1 MPVIPDSQYDAL
13 LDELYAGTGNPERMA
28 AFMRALGDLTGS
40 HITSFLRED
49 FANPSASTFMT
60 TGAGEDEI
68 LRYSEFVG
76 DNIWFQR
83 TLPLLEEG
91 AVFDGDRYVSQ
102 RELTASRYYD
112 GFLRHIDTRHSVGIC
127 AAYQQQRGAF
137 LTLCRSA
144 GLGAYDEESLRLFKR
159 LAPHVVNAFSLQMQ
173 FEHLNAQASQVT
185 RQKRGMFLLDSQW
198 RWVGGNPVAEQMVV
212 TGWWRGRLMSRL
224 EPVHPQTR
232 SAWQSL
238 QRKLQSDATQ
248 QVMAVNDKHGVLAA
262 FASAHVYGSATIGEH
277 TPCYVMFVRP
287 LHSPDTEAVNA
298 QLMQIFGMT
307 TAEAALV
314 LALRKHGDTA
324 HAATAIGITE
334 ATARTRLQV
343 VFEKT
348 ATRRQADLLLLID
361 ALVETVA

>member
-1 MPVIPDSQYDAL
+1 VISDSQFDAL
-13 LDELYAGTGNPERMA
+13 LGELYAGTGNPEQMT

-60 TGAGEDEI
+60 TGASEDEI

-91 AVFDGDRYVSQ
+91 AVLDGDRYVSQ

-144 GLGAYDEESLRLFKR
+144 GLGAYDEESLQLFRR

-198 RWVGGNPVAEQMVV
+198 RWVGGNPVAEEMVA
-212 TGWWRGRLMSRL
+212 TGWWRGRIKSRL
-224 EPVHPQTR
+224 EPVHSLTR
-232 SAWQSL
+232 TYWQSL

-248 QVMAVNDKHGVLAA
+248 QVMAVNDKHGMLSA
-262 FASAHVYGSATIGEH
+262 FASVHVYCSAAVGEH

-287 LHSPDTEAVNA
+287 LYSPDTQAVNA
-298 QLMQIFGMT
+298 QLMQIFGLT
-307 TAEAALV
+307 AAEAALA